1 MVTYKR
7 EYFNS
12 PWNYMDV
19 ASCVIIAALFLLH
32 LTRAN
37 QQAFVVLVAL
47 EVRLLF
53 CHDA

>member
-19 ASCVIIAALFLLH
+19 ASCVIIAVLSLLH
-32 LTRAN
+32 VTRLN
-37 QQAFVVLVAL
+37 HQV
-47 EVRLLF
+47 
-53 CHDA
+53 